1 MVPRLARLLESRKRG
16 QTGLPIYTDRSFFL
30 SSRSL
35 IMSLAFYTQSQQA
48 QQLAFIA
55 QQEQQLL
62 AAQQQAM
69 AAIEAQAAV
78 IQGSITEG
86 TPLTTQDFD
95 KHTKRT
101 YFVTLEASM
110 NQLAAGTVQA
120 TWSADP
126 GQEHIFQRIAGV
138 VDGKPVYQGDTSKG
152 LLLGMKLEAV
162 RSTFPIDIGV
172 NITVSIPVCGC

>member
-1 MVPRLARLLESRKRG
+1 
-16 QTGLPIYTDRSFFL
+16 
-30 SSRSL
+30 
-35 IMSLAFYTQSQQA
+35 MSGAYYTQAQQQ

-62 AAQQQAM
+62 LAQQQAM
-69 AAIEAQAAV
+69 ASIEAQAAV
-78 IQGSITEG
+78 IGGSLVEG

-110 NQLAAGTVQA
+110 NQLAAGTVEA
-120 TWSADP
+120 KWCAEP
-126 GQEHIFQRIAGV
+126 GQEHIYQRIAGM
-138 VDGKPVYQGDTSKG
+138 VDGKPVYQGDTTKG

-172 NITVSIPVCGC
+172 NIAVSQSLFLFERMTER